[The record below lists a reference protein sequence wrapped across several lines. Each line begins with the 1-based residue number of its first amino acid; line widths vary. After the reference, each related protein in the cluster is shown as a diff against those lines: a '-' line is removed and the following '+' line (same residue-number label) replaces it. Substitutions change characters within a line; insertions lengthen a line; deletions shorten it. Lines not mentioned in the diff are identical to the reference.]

1 VVLEWG
7 VDHLGGDLMQ
17 WVSTKYLNSILAT
30 RRQVLGK
37 VIINYSDPF
46 LDPSVSVEVNEAAYI
61 SQPLQ
66 SADNQDEATHKWA
79 SLDGSWVL
87 DGTYFLCPD
96 TAKAALINQ
105 MGWWGS
111 TLAGADGAFAEP
123 YPTLA
128 TTFSARPVRCVVVNG
143 DDKREEYPVDFNIR
157 IYAGETLLHTV
168 EVVGNVDI
176 RYQKDLSNLSLSGVT
191 KLVLQITKWSRSG
204 RQVKILEFFAVVQET
219 YIGDDLFNIS
229 LLEEREF
236 SDGSLPIG
244 NISAN
249 ELTVQIHN
257 ADRKF
262 DAGNT
267 ASEIYGLVRP
277 NRRIR
282 AWLGLV
288 VAEADY
294 ETEDDTMMSL
304 DMLSGD
310 PTGSEALMFL
320 GMIGDKIIDGGGVE
334 WIPLG
339 VFWCGEWTIP
349 EDDIY
354 AETTALD
361 RLDLLKRN
369 TFAGPVYQNITVYD
383 LAKKILDDTGYPHWI
398 DTSLKNYVV
407 PWAWFENDTTHRECL
422 RIVAEASLSQV
433 YADRSGV
440 IRVEG
445 PGYLKTTKT
454 TPVKALTTND
464 YFGKDNPA
472 NYTELANYIEI
483 TTQPL
488 VAADEDEIYR
498 SDDAVSITAGET
510 QTVTIEFSTVP
521 AINCSA
527 TLDAA
532 EDDDGNTIALPA
544 GLTIQD
550 VDYYAWG
557 AEVTIGGATED
568 GVYILVING
577 RVLEVQGAKKI
588 TASDAQSIKENG
600 KISYTFADNHLL
612 QSATMAQAIAD
623 KCLELSKDPRHDL
636 ELDWRGDPALE
647 LGDRITVPDS
657 KTTTADFY
665 ITSSNLEYDGT
676 LSATLKGKKVL
687 T

>member
-1 VVLEWG
+1 L
-7 VDHLGGDLMQ
+7 LP
-17 WVSTKYLNSILAT
+17 VSSEYLNKILAT

-37 VIINYSDPF
+37 VVVNYSDPF
-46 LDPSVSVEVNEAAYI
+46 LDPSVEVGANESAYI
-61 SQPLQ
+61 SQVAQ
-66 SADNQDEATHKWA
+66 SADNRDEATHKWA

-96 TAKAALINQ
+96 TAKAALANQ

-111 TLAGADGAFAEP
+111 TLAGTDGAFAEP
-123 YPTLA
+123 YPTLT

-143 DDKREEYPVDFNIR
+143 DDKREEYPVDFNIY
-157 IYAGETLLHTV
+157 IYADTTLLHTV
-168 EVVGNVDI
+168 EVTDNEDI
-176 RYQKDLSNLSLSGVT
+176 SYQKDLIDLNLSGVT
-191 KLVLQITKWSRSG
+191 KLVLEITRWSHTG

-219 YIGDDLFNIS
+219 YIGGDLFNIS

-249 ELTVQIHN
+249 ELTVQIYN
-257 ADRKF
+257 KDRKF

-267 ASEIYGLVRP
+267 TSDLYGLVRP

-282 AWLGLV
+282 AWLGFI
-288 VAEADY
+288 ANEDY
-294 ETEDDTMMSL
+294 EAEEDD
-304 DMLSGD
+304 
-310 PTGSEALMFL
+310 ALMFL
-320 GMIGDKIIDGGGVE
+320 GMISDVSATAIE
-334 WIPLG
+334 WLPLG
-339 VFWCGEWTIP
+339 VFWSGDWTVP

-354 AETTALD
+354 AEVTALD
-361 RLDLLKRN
+361 RLDLLTRS

-383 LAKKILDDTGYPHWI
+383 LAKKVLDDTGYPYWI
-398 DTSLKNYVV
+398 DDGLKSYII
-407 PWAWFENDTTHRECL
+407 PWGWFENDVTHRECL
-422 RIVAEASLSQV
+422 RIIAEASLSQV

-445 PGYLKTTKT
+445 PDYLATTKT
-454 TPVKALTTND
+454 TSVKTLTTDD

-483 TTQPL
+483 TTQPV

-498 SDDAVSITAGET
+498 SDEAVPIVAGET
-510 QTVTIEFSTVP
+510 QTVTIEFSSVP
-521 AINCSA
+521 AINYVA
-527 TLDAA
+527 TLEAA

-550 VDYYAWG
+550 VIYYAWG
-557 AEVTIGGATED
+557 AEVIVGGATEE
-568 GVYILVING
+568 GVYILVVNG
-577 RVLEVQGAKKI
+577 KPLEVQGSKKI
-588 TASDAQSIKENG
+588 VASDAQSIRENG
-600 KISYTFADNHLL
+600 KLSYTFEDNHLL
-612 QSATMAQAIAD
+612 QSTEMAQAIAD

-636 ELDWRGDPALE
+636 ELDWRGDPALA

-665 ITSSNLEYDGT
+665 VISNSLEYDGT
-676 LSATLKGKKVL
+676 LSATLRGKKVI
-687 T
+687 

>member
-1 VVLEWG
+1 L
-7 VDHLGGDLMQ
+7 LP
-17 WVSTKYLNSILAT
+17 VSSEYLNKILAT

-37 VIINYSDPF
+37 VVINYSDPF
-46 LDPSVSVEVNEAAYI
+46 LDPSVSVEANEYAYI
-61 SQPLQ
+61 SQVAQ

-96 TAKAALINQ
+96 TEKAALANQ

-123 YPTLA
+123 YPTLT

-168 EVVGNVDI
+168 EITDNADI
-176 RYQKDLSNLSLSGVT
+176 SYQKDLSSLRLSGVT
-191 KLVLQITKWSRSG
+191 KLILEITKWSHVG
-204 RQVKILEFFAVVQET
+204 RQVKILEFFAVAQET

-229 LLEEREF
+229 LQEEREF

-249 ELTVQIHN
+249 ELTVQIYN
-257 ADRKF
+257 KDRKF

-267 ASEIYGLVRP
+267 TSDLYGLVRP

-288 VAEADY
+288 VDEDY
-294 ETEDDTMMSL
+294 EAEDDTMMSI
-304 DMLSGD
+304 DMLSGG
-310 PTGSEALMFL
+310 PTGYEALMFL
-320 GMIGDKIIDGGGVE
+320 GMIGDTGGTVNIVDGVA

-339 VFWCGEWTIP
+339 VFWSGDWTVL
-349 EDDIY
+349 ETDVY
-354 AETTALD
+354 AEVTALD
-361 RLDLLKRN
+361 RLDLLTRN

-383 LAKKILDDTGYPHWI
+383 LAKKILDDTGYPYWI
-398 DTSLKNYVV
+398 DTDLQNYTI
-407 PWAWFENDTTHRECL
+407 PWAWFENNVTHRECL

-445 PGYLKTTKT
+445 PDYLKTVKT
-454 TPVKALTTND
+454 TPVKTLTTDD

-488 VAADEDEIYR
+488 VVGETDEIYR
-498 SDDAVSITAGET
+498 SDEAVSIASGET
-510 QTVTIEFSTVP
+510 QTVTVEFSSVP
-521 AINCSA
+521 AINCS
-527 TLDAA
+527 TLLEAA
-532 EDDDGNTIALPA
+532 EDDEGNPIDLPA

-550 VDYYAWG
+550 VIYYAWG

-568 GVYILVING
+568 GVYILVVNG
-577 RVLEVQGAKKI
+577 KPLEVQGGKKV
-588 TASDAQSIKENG
+588 TAQDAQSIRENG

-612 QSATMAQAIAD
+612 QSVTMAQAIAD
-623 KCLELSKDPRHDL
+623 KCLELSKDPRHDQD
-636 ELDWRGDPALE
+636 LDWRGDPALQ

-665 ITSSNLEYDGT
+665 IISNNLEYDGT